1 MNLATPLTPR
11 SVLLHTST
19 PLATLVAFVAPLTL
33 AAPSINLKSEDPIVS
48 ETAELPAYLA
58 IEFLADALVEEA
70 ARLGV
75 EGTEKRDE
83 AAAVSTAPRED
94 HVLTLAAV
102 HVARAARPDP
112 HQVLAV
118 PRGRVRCPWGQTYF
132 RLALSQSVAYLC
144 WVNARA
150 AGSVPRRAAPRAA
163 STGCLIRTTLDLPLA
178 ISRFAVSQLFLSPLT
193 WSVLS
198 LLNCSLRCLLA
209 AVCRAGP
216 GDCASP

>member
-102 HVARAARPDP
+102 HVARAARPD
-112 HQVLAV
+112 
-118 PRGRVRCPWGQTYF
+118 
-132 RLALSQSVAYLC
+132 SS
-144 WVNARA
+144 
-150 AGSVPRRAAPRAA
+150 
-163 STGCLIRTTLDLPLA
+163 
-178 ISRFAVSQLFLSPLT
+178 
-193 WSVLS
+193 
-198 LLNCSLRCLLA
+198 
-209 AVCRAGP
+209 
-216 GDCASP
+216 